1 MRQLLYIM
9 IIICA
14 WSCKNREV
22 MEFKSVEFEEANII
36 SKPLESD
43 FTEIDLITQKLQEYY
58 DLSVLQQQFPELEKE
73 LTSQIK
79 TLSNSEASVSSH
91 TKDISIKNVS
101 QIGDS
106 KQLSDTI
113 TELVLKFEIHSE
125 KRTQIDTITALIKTS
140 KITID
145 NEEFTTRKIEF
156 KD

>member
-9 IIICA
+9 IIICV
-14 WSCKNREV
+14 WSCKNHDA
-22 MEFKSVEFEEANII
+22 MELKSIEIEDANTI
-36 SKPLESD
+36 SKPIASD

-58 DLSVLQQQFPELEKE
+58 DLSMLQQQFPELEKE

-101 QIGDS
+101 QIGSS
-106 KQLSDTI
+106 KQLSDSI

-125 KRTQIDTITALIKTS
+125 KRTQVDTITALVKTS

-145 NEEFTTRKIEF
+145 NEDFTTRKIEF

>member
-14 WSCKNREV
+14 WSCKNHDA
-22 MEFKSVEFEEANII
+22 MELKSIEIEDTNTV
-36 SKPLESD
+36 SKPIASD

-79 TLSNSEASVSSH
+79 ALSNSEASVSSH

-101 QIGDS
+101 QIGSS

-125 KRTQIDTITALIKTS
+125 KRTQIDTITALVKTS

-145 NEEFTTRKIEF
+145 NEDFTTRKIEF

>member
-9 IIICA
+9 IIICT

-22 MEFKSVEFEEANII
+22 MEFKSAEFEDAIYY
-36 SKPLESD
+36 KPLESD
-43 FTEIDLITQKLQEYY
+43 FTEIDLISQKLQEYY
-58 DLSVLQQQFPELEKE
+58 DLSVLQQQFPELKKE

-79 TLSNSEASVSSH
+79 TLSNSEASLNTDSN
-91 TKDISIKNVS
+91 ISIKNVS
-101 QIGDS
+101 QIGNS
-106 KQLSDTI
+106 KQLSDSI
-113 TELVLKFEIHSE
+113 TELVLKFEIHSK
-125 KRTQIDTITALIKTS
+125 KRTQIDTITALVKTS

>member
-14 WSCKNREV
+14 WSCKNHDA
-22 MEFKSVEFEEANII
+22 MELKSIEIEDTNTV
-36 SKPLESD
+36 SKPIASD

-79 TLSNSEASVSSH
+79 TLSDSEASVSSH

-101 QIGDS
+101 QIGSS

-125 KRTQIDTITALIKTS
+125 KRTQIDTITALVKTS

-145 NEEFTTRKIEF
+145 NEDFTTRKIEF

>member
-1 MRQLLYIM
+1 MKQLLYIM

-14 WSCKNREV
+14 WSCKNHDAMELKNIEV
-22 MEFKSVEFEEANII
+22 EDANTV
-36 SKPLESD
+36 SKPIASD
-43 FTEIDLITQKLQEYY
+43 FTEIDLISQKLQEYY

-79 TLSNSEASVSSH
+79 TLSNSEASLNTDSN
-91 TKDISIKNVS
+91 ISIKNVS
-101 QIGDS
+101 QIGNS
-106 KQLSDTI
+106 KQLSDSI
-113 TELVLKFEIHSE
+113 TELVLKFEIHSK
-125 KRTQIDTITALIKTS
+125 KRTQIDTITALVKTS

>member
-1 MRQLLYIM
+1 M

-14 WSCKNREV
+14 WSCKNHDAMELKNIEV
-22 MEFKSVEFEEANII
+22 EDANTV
-36 SKPLESD
+36 SKPIASD
-43 FTEIDLITQKLQEYY
+43 FTEIDLISQKLQEYY

-79 TLSNSEASVSSH
+79 TLSNSEASLNTDSN
-91 TKDISIKNVS
+91 ISIKNVS
-101 QIGDS
+101 QIGNS
-106 KQLSDTI
+106 KQLSDSI
-113 TELVLKFEIHSE
+113 TELVLKFEIHSK
-125 KRTQIDTITALIKTS
+125 KRTQIDTITALVKTS

>member
-14 WSCKNREV
+14 WSCKNHDAMELKNIEV
-22 MEFKSVEFEEANII
+22 EDANTV
-36 SKPLESD
+36 SKPIASD

-79 TLSNSEASVSSH
+79 ALSNSEASVSSH

-101 QIGDS
+101 QIGSS

-125 KRTQIDTITALIKTS
+125 KRTQIDTITALVKTS

-145 NEEFTTRKIEF
+145 NEDFTTRKIEF